1 MIKKELAE
9 LKVASII
16 LFGGVGIFLAV
27 LGGEL
32 LLLGY
37 EENPDKSFYEYV
49 DVNQGFAAVKALSF
63 VLVAYGM
70 QAQVFPLLNSLKD

>member
-49 DVNQGFAAVKALSF
+49 DVNQGFSAVKALSF

-70 QAQVFPLLNSLKD
+70 QA

>member
-27 LGGEL
+27 LGAEL

-37 EENPDKSFYEYV
+37 EENPDKSFYDYV
-49 DVNQGFAAVKALSF
+49 DVNQGFSAVKALSF

-70 QAQVFPLLNSLKD
+70 QA

>member
-37 EENPDKSFYEYV
+37 EENPDKSFDEYV
-49 DVNQGFAAVKALSF
+49 DVNQGFSAVKALSF

-70 QAQVFPLLNSLKD
+70 QA

>member
-1 MIKKELAE
+1 VIKKELAE

-49 DVNQGFAAVKALSF
+49 DVNQGFSAVKALSF

-70 QAQVFPLLNSLKD
+70 QA

>member
-1 MIKKELAE
+1 VIKKELAE

-37 EENPDKSFYEYV
+37 EENPDKSFYDYV
-49 DVNQGFAAVKALSF
+49 DVNQGFSAVKALSF

-70 QAQVFPLLNSLKD
+70 QA

>member
-1 MIKKELAE
+1 VIKKELAE

-32 LLLGY
+32 LLGY

-49 DVNQGFAAVKALSF
+49 DVNQGFSAVKALSF

-70 QAQVFPLLNSLKD
+70 QA